1 MEPLFFCKCL
11 FHLLS
16 VMDNTAFRIYV
27 KKSLQSWLKAV
38 GRNSSWGP
46 IEVIKCLHQIM
57 ELFRVEKDLTIN
69 LML

>member
-27 KKSLQSWLKAV
+27 KKSLQSRLKAV
-38 GRNSSWGP
+38 GHNSSWGP

-57 ELFRVEKDLTIN
+57 ELFRVELTIN